1 MRPHRIRLFAMTF
14 IVGQQVPMRPRGR
27 FHAKTCSPAQFPRS
41 RRPNRPSNR
50 LLGFTQT
57 LTSTRAG
64 RSNLVS
70 STSVSY
76 GLDAAGN
83 LTSDGLRSFDYDASN
98 RLSANHVFKN
108 DEAAIVRQLHNAAG
122 QRVFKSEPQAQQTLP
137 QEETLGVDFVTW
149 LKKQFGWLFAQAQA
163 NAER

>member
-1 MRPHRIRLFAMTF
+1 MIF
-14 IVGQQVPMRPRGR
+14 IAGQPYPAGSGCR
-27 FHAKTCSPAQFPRS
+27 FHAQTGSPTRFPRP
-41 RRPNRPSNR
+41 RRFNRPGIR

-57 LTSTRAG
+57 LTRTRAG

-149 LKKQFGWLFAQAQA
+149 LKKQVGWLFA
-163 NAER
+163 